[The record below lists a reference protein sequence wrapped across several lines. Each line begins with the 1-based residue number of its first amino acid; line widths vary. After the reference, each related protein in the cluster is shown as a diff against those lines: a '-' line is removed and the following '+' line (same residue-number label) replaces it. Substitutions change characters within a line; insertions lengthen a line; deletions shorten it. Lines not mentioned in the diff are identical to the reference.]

1 MRFYSTPGGQ
11 ISLTVAK
18 ETTGYI
24 SGMILSLLKRPF
36 LFIKYRFAVFFLI
49 KRSLCKKIYTSVF
62 QMMYERV
69 LTLSNE
75 MMCSKKS

>member
-24 SGMILSLLKRPF
+24 SGMILYLFKRPF
-36 LFIKYRFAVFFLI
+36 LFIKYSFSVFFNQ
-49 KRSLCKKIYTSVF
+49 KGLCVNKFYASVF
-62 QMMYERV
+62 
-69 LTLSNE
+69 
-75 MMCSKKS
+75 